1 MLARWSI
8 IEVMRL
14 YRGSCGGGGG
24 GGTGTPPNI
33 PHTPSTPRNFHN
45 FKTSVNVNIA
55 SLSIN
60 IVLLLHKEISMSNN
74 LVYYYSALYKIADIF
89 LPIKLTAHCKFM

>member
-1 MLARWSI
+1 M
-8 IEVMRL
+8 
-14 YRGSCGGGGG
+14 GGGGELG
-24 GGTGTPPNI
+24 HPQTYPTPLVP
-33 PHTPSTPRNFHN
+33 PRNFHN